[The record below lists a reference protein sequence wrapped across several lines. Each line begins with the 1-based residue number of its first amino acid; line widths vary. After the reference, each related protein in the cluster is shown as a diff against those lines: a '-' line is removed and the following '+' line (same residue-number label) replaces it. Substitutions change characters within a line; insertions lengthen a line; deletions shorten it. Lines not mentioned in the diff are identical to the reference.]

1 MRKTIESKKVRDV
14 MSRNPLTVSPDATIQ
29 ELMAQFRAH
38 DFNMFPVVDARGVLR
53 GLVTKL
59 DLLRTFRPQM
69 RRFIPDLKLLW
80 AERIEDVMS
89 RGTMSVEAD
98 DPITVAVDTMIEARL
113 RSLPVVE
120 RRAGGPVLVGIV
132 SRTDVLPYLT
142 LESDEAP

>member
-1 MRKTIESKKVRDV
+1 MRKTIESKSVRDV
-14 MSRNPLTVSPDATIQ
+14 MSRNPITVRPDATIQ
-29 ELMAQFRAH
+29 ELMTMFGGR

-59 DLLRTFRPQM
+59 DLLRAFRPQM
-69 RRFIPDLKLLW
+69 RRWIPSLKLLW

-89 RGTMSVEAD
+89 RSAISVQPD

-120 RRAGGPVLVGIV
+120 RRAEGPVLVGIV

-142 LESDEAP
+142 LEPDDAA